1 MLRPLSGRIRKN
13 ACAAVHKSTRGSPQ
27 HIYQPT
33 PKHLQ
38 RKQFHRYKKK
48 NENFSCRSLLQSHVS
63 TGSWCVCSTANGR
76 LHDRIHKVSVSRFPG
91 RLHMHV
97 QAVQQVAMRKIRPR
111 EIPDLRWNG
120 IHWRLYTFR
129 PNQVSFVYNYVIGI
143 LHKWIIK

>member
-1 MLRPLSGRIRKN
+1 MILTRASSSYNHKFTNVISQCFAPSPEGIRKN
-13 ACAAVHKSTRGSPQ
+13 TPRGGSIKATRGSPQ

-33 PKHLQ
+33 PKLLQ

-48 NENFSCRSLLQSHVS
+48 NGNFSCRSLLQSHVS

-97 QAVQQVAMRKIRPR
+97 QAVKPVAMRKIRPR
-111 EIPDLRWNG
+111 EVPDLR
-120 IHWRLYTFR
+120 
-129 PNQVSFVYNYVIGI
+129 
-143 LHKWIIK
+143 